1 MYQLLKYKCIDKD
14 SAGNELR
21 SLGVPPWKQFGKNW
35 LSAYVGLTR
44 YLMYILL
51 SVLSFMD
58 DVVWTEKNKP
68 YKIKADVKSGKVKG
82 I

>member
-1 MYQLLKYKCIDKD
+1 MYQLFKYNCINND

-35 LSAYVGLTR
+35 LAACVGLTS

-51 SVLSFMD
+51 SMLSFM

-68 YKIKADVKSGKVKG
+68 YKIKADVGKW
-82 I
+82 